1 MLDLTQGGRHDPER
15 RRHAH
20 DRRLHEDPADGR
32 RHQGGAEG
40 NGVKAARAAAP
51 PRHALRRARPRRREL
66 ERCGPDHRDGGA
78 SDPDRATGGAHAQ
91 GHAAV
96 PPARAGE
103 GHLVSSIITPKLAR
117 IPLASWERGGVIA
130 ALKRVGLPADDVEE
144 PDRLFWRFEVG
155 DMVPVGFGGLEIH
168 RPDALLRS
176 IVTLPMLR
184 GRGFGHSIVG
194 ELEAEARIAGCTTAW
209 LLTSSPDY
217 FVQL

>member
-1 MLDLTQGGRHDPER
+1 
-15 RRHAH
+15 
-20 DRRLHEDPADGR
+20 
-32 RHQGGAEG
+32 
-40 NGVKAARAAAP
+40 
-51 PRHALRRARPRRREL
+51 
-66 ERCGPDHRDGGA
+66 
-78 SDPDRATGGAHAQ
+78 
-91 GHAAV
+91 
-96 PPARAGE
+96 
-103 GHLVSSIITPKLAR
+103 VSSIITPKLAR

-194 ELEAEARIAGCTTAW
+194 ELEAEARIAGCATAW

-217 FVQL
+217 FVQLGYEAWKRERVPDAIQATRQFSVLCATSATVMMRSL